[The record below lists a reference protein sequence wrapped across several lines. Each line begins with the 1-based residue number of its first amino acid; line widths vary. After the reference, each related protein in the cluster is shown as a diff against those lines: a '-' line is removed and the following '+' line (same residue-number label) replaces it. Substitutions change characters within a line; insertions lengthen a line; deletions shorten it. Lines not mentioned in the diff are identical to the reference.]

1 MCNQLNST
9 INEIISFLLEEDLC
23 VNTNLYVND
32 KCYYYDAELLEYT
45 IIHEVDTP
53 KRYKD
58 ISSKSIVIIELGELL
73 YFAVNGYADYSNI
86 LDRFNNFLYNKGLT
100 YSIYNIFCIELMP
113 LNN

>member
-1 MCNQLNST
+1 MCNQINST

-23 VNTNLYVND
+23 VND

-73 YFAVNGYADYSNI
+73 YFAVNGYVDYSNVS
-86 LDRFNNFLYNKGLT
+86 DKFSNFLHSKGFT
-100 YSIYNIFCIELMP
+100 YSIYNIFCIELIP
-113 LNN
+113 LDK